1 MNKKIFAVA
10 VAVYALGFLLLY
22 LRRLFLGPLFIIAGL
37 VLVPISILL
46 APEMIEKKKSKSEK

>member
-1 MNKKIFAVA
+1 MNKKIFTIA
-10 VAVYALGFLLLY
+10 VAVYGLGFLLLY

-46 APEMIEKKKSKSEK
+46 SPEIIEKTKKKQ

>member
-1 MNKKIFAVA
+1 MNKKIFTIALI
-10 VAVYALGFLLLY
+10 VYGLGFLFLY

-46 APEMIEKKKSKSEK
+46 GGEQIEKPKKK